1 MNGLIYNLINRIYNS
16 IGADGIFLAIFVLL
30 TVTAVVLIISARN
43 NAEQVKKI
51 KIFSALIFL
60 GLILIHAGLEL
71 LLKSFTFTIISL
83 GVAVIYLAII
93 YSIPPKK
100 AKFTEKQL
108 DLARLIDKKASD
120 LKQEREVCEKIELK
134 PVEENIRVEDKEL
147 DFSHVKSVINRME
160 YYSLGQNDKRQV
172 YELEQAL
179 NEAEKNGLNDS
190 IKNRINDGLGALLKI
205 MSKYGI

>member
-1 MNGLIYNLINRIYNS
+1 MNGLIYNLIIRIYNS
-16 IGADGIFLAIFVLL
+16 IGADGIFLAIFAVL
-30 TVTAVVLIISARN
+30 TVATVFFIISARK
-43 NAEQVKKI
+43 NAELARKI

-71 LLKSFTFTIISL
+71 LFDNFTFTIISL
-83 GVAVIYLAII
+83 GVAVIYIAII
-93 YSIPPKK
+93 YCITPKK
-100 AKFTEKQL
+100 VIFTEKQL

-120 LKQEREVCEKIELK
+120 VKQEREVCEKIELK
-134 PVEENIRVEDKEL
+134 PFEENIRGEDKEL

-160 YYSLGQNDKRQV
+160 YYSLGQNDKRQIF
-172 YELEQAL
+172 ELEQAL